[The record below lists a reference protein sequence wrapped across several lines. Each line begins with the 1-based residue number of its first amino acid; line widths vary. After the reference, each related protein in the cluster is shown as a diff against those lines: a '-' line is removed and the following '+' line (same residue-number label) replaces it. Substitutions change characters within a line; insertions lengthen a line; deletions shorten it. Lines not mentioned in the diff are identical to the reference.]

1 MTETPATGPVAT
13 AAATSPRKRIGLRIE
28 VGSLRGLKVGV
39 PRLVELLKA
48 REAGATFFFDMGPDR
63 SGRFANRLKR
73 ELLPEGLGSPDF
85 KQRYGPLGRVRGW
98 LYPGP
103 RLFRRGAKQMRAVR
117 DAGFEVGVRGW
128 CGAEWQTHVH
138 ERDAQWTEREMRR
151 AAGAFEKVFGEPP
164 RAHAA
169 PAWQMNVQAWR
180 LVQRLGYE
188 YGADARGEYPFV
200 PVHRAEIVLCP
211 QLPTTLPTLDEL
223 IVACGGPE
231 AAGDRLLEITREGQ
245 GEQVFGL
252 AAESEGDALLQVFA
266 DILDGWR
273 EQNCEVVALRTL
285 LDGMALRA
293 LPRHLLAEVPA
304 AKGEVVP
311 AVQGDLFLA

>member
-1 MTETPATGPVAT
+1 MTDAPGIEPVAP
-13 AAATSPRKRIGLRIE
+13 AGDVAPPKRIGLRIE

-39 PRLVELLKA
+39 PRLLEMLKV
-48 REAGATFFFDMGPDR
+48 RNAGATFFFDMGPDR
-63 SGRFANRLKR
+63 SGRYARQLAR
-73 ELLPEGLGSPDF
+73 ELPPAGLGSPDF
-85 KQRYGPLGRVRGW
+85 RQRYGPLGRVRGRF
-98 LYPGP
+98 YPGP
-103 RLFRRGAKQMRAVR
+103 RLYRRGAKQMRAVR

-128 CGAEWQTHVH
+128 CGAEWQAHVH

-151 AAGAFEKVFGEPP
+151 AAGAFERVFGEAP

-169 PAWQMNVQAWR
+169 PAWRMNVQAWR

-223 IVACGGPE
+223 IVACGAPD
-231 AAGDRLLEITREGQ
+231 AARDRLLELTQEGQ

-252 AAESEGDALLQVFA
+252 SAESEGDALAPVFA
-266 DILDGWR
+266 AILDGWR
-273 EQNCEVVALRTL
+273 AQGCELVALRTL

-293 LPRHLLAEVPA
+293 LPRHLLAEVPL
-304 AKGEVVP
+304 AKGEVAP

>member
-1 MTETPATGPVAT
+1 MTDTESTAPVRPDAPGPAT
-13 AAATSPRKRIGLRIE
+13 RIGLRVE

-39 PRLVELLKA
+39 PRLVALLA
-48 REAGATFFFDMGPDR
+48 GRGAGATFFFDMGPDR
-63 SGRFANRLKR
+63 SGRFARKLAR
-73 ELLPEGLGSPDF
+73 QLPPPGFGLPDF
-85 KQRYGPLGRVRGW
+85 RQRYGPLGRVRGW

-103 RLFRRGAKQMRAVR
+103 RLYRRGAKQMRAVR

-128 CGAEWQTHVH
+128 CGAEWQAAIRDRDH
-138 ERDAQWTEREMRR
+138 EWTERDMRR
-151 AAGAFEKVFGEPP
+151 AAGAFEKVFGEAP

-169 PAWQMNVQAWR
+169 PRWQMNVQAWR

-188 YGADARGEYPFV
+188 YGADARGEHPFV

-223 IVACGGPE
+223 VVACGSPD
-231 AAGDRLLEITREGQ
+231 AARERLLALTRERP
-245 GEQVFGL
+245 GEHVFGL
-252 AAESEGDALLQVFA
+252 SAESEGDALAEVFA
-266 DILDGWR
+266 AILDGWR
-273 EQNCEVVALRTL
+273 VQGCEVVALRTL

-293 LPRHLLAEVPA
+293 LPRHLLAEVPIA
-304 AKGEVVP
+304 DREVVP